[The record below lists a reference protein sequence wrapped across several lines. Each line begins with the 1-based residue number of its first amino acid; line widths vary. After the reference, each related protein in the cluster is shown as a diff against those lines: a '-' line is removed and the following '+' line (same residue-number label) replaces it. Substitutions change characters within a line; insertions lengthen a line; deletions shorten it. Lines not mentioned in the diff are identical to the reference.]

1 MADVRIVWDRAA
13 LRGLKTDPQVV
24 AHIERAAEDMAQELA
39 AAAPR
44 DSGQAAATIEAR
56 DSRAAGAQDVG
67 WDADHF
73 YLIFPEYGTD
83 RQPAQ
88 RFARDLLNSY
98 VFI

>member
-1 MADVRIVWDRAA
+1 MSDVRIVWDRAA

-24 AHIERAAEDMAQELA
+24 AHVDRAAQDMARELS

-44 DSGQAAATIEAR
+44 DSGEAAATIDAR
-56 DSRAAGAQDVG
+56 DSRAAGAADVG

-83 RQPAQ
+83 RQPPQ